1 MAELRVRSGAG
12 DYDVLVGPGVRAQL
26 ATRLAQ
32 RNFLVTD
39 ENVTRHWGDAFEALL
54 KPVAKLVLPAGE
66 ASKSLATAERIWR
79 WLANAKATRAD
90 TLVAL
95 GGGVVGDVAGFAAS
109 TFHRGVPLVHVPT
122 TLLAQVDSS
131 IGGKVAID
139 LPEGKNLVGA
149 FHAPTL
155 VIADTETLATL
166 PERELWNGLAELVKT
181 ALIGD
186 APLFAE
192 LERELAATPERIAKA
207 AQIKAEIVSRDEHDR
222 GERMHLNFGH
232 TFGHALEAAT
242 GYGPLL
248 HGEAIVLGMRL
259 ATALSAQRG
268 FADAKRVDALLAR
281 FKLPHL
287 NASLDD
293 VLAAMKLD
301 KKGSRFI
308 LLESIGKARI
318 VDDIDLGAIRELAE
332 PLLESLR

>member
-1 MAELRVRSGAG
+1 MAELRVRSSAG
-12 DYDVLVGPGVRAQL
+12 DYDVIVGPSVRTQL
-26 ATRLAQ
+26 PTRLGQ
-32 RNFLVTD
+32 RYFLVTD
-39 ENVTRHWGDAFEALL
+39 ENVAKHWADIGL
-54 KPVAKLVLPAGE
+54 KPAARLVLPPGE
-66 ASKSLATAERIWR
+66 ASKSLATAECIWR
-79 WLANAKATRAD
+79 WLANEKATRAD

-109 TFHRGVPLVHVPT
+109 TFHRGMPLVHVPT

-149 FHAPTL
+149 FHAPKL
-155 VIADTETLATL
+155 VVADTELLSTL

-186 APLFAE
+186 AALFAE
-192 LERELAATPERIAKA
+192 LEHNLTPTPERIARA

-248 HGEAIVLGMRL
+248 HGEAIVGGMRL

-268 FADAKRVDALLAR
+268 FADAKRVDAVLAR
-281 FKLPHL
+281 FKPPRVT
-287 NASLDD
+287 ASLDD
-293 VLAAMKLD
+293 VLASMTRD
-301 KKGSRFI
+301 KKGSRFV
-308 LLESIGKARI
+308 LLESIGKARV
-318 VDDIDLGAIRELAE
+318 VDEIESRAIRELAA